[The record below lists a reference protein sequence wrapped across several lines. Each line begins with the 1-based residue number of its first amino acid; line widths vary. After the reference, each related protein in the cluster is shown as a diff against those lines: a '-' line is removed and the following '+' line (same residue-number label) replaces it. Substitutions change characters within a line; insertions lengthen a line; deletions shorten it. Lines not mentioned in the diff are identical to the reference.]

1 VAKQSQHAASLVV
14 VVAMA
19 TVITVSADVVTGV
32 RRVSAESEESPAS
45 PAALSDSARSDAEPA
60 DSKKSDTKP
69 ARASDFKKELFVG
82 KVVFAQ
88 EALKK
93 RGVKVAEEMK
103 SQAVLETK
111 SGELLPIAADWRGR
125 AFYQDK
131 RLRDRKVELVGYR
144 RPGVPYLQVLV
155 IFVIDEKGRRQEM
168 DYWCEICS
176 IPMYEIKACECCQAD
191 IDFRLRPGKLPAYLT
206 HSPKKSESNSPL
218 KKGSGPLEGVEKQG
232 TTGRPERVRPL
243 FQRTTKKKPAPSGGK
258 STK

>member
-1 VAKQSQHAASLVV
+1 MAKQSQHASSLVV

-19 TVITVSADVVTGV
+19 TVITVSAYLVTGV
-32 RRVSAESEESPAS
+32 RSVSAESEESPAS
-45 PAALSDSARSDAEPA
+45 PAALSDSA
-60 DSKKSDTKP
+60 KSDTKP
-69 ARASDFKKELFVG
+69 AASKKNDTKPASASNFKKELFTG

-93 RGVKVAEEMK
+93 RGVKVADEMK
-103 SQAVLETK
+103 SQAVLETE

-191 IDFRLRPGKLPAYLT
+191 IDFRLRPGKLPTYLT
-206 HSPKKSESNSPL
+206 LPPKKGES
-218 KKGSGPLEGVEKQG
+218 
-232 TTGRPERVRPL
+232 T
-243 FQRTTKKKPAPSGGK
+243 KKPAPSGGK
-258 STK
+258 SAE